1 MAKFLKLDTL
11 QKIRTTGIVPVF
23 YHADAATAC
32 QVLKSCYD
40 GGIRA
45 FEFTNRGDGAD
56 LVFAQLMAFCRAECP
71 DMALGAGTVLE
82 APTAARY
89 IQLGADFIVGPNL
102 NPEVARLCNRR
113 GVPYTPGCGTVT
125 EISNA
130 QELGCELV
138 KVFPAG
144 CVGGPAFI
152 KNVLA
157 PLPWAMLMAT
167 GAVEPT
173 QENLQAWAASGVTA
187 VGMGSRLFPKEA
199 LAKGDWQAVTQ
210 LCRNCLTWFRK

>member
-40 GGIRA
+40 GGIQA